1 MNDVLDSPEFGAIL
15 QKLADESGK
24 PVAALREEAEAD
36 LKEMAVRPGKWSGA
50 AWDRFCAW
58 LSRAYRV
65 DYRKKEVEHL
75 RELNKSASLVFLP

>member
-1 MNDVLDSPEFGAIL
+1 VNDVLDSPEFGEIL

-50 AWDRFCAW
+50 GGSRGPTAWTTAAQRWSACA
-58 LSRAYRV
+58 S
-65 DYRKKEVEHL
+65 
-75 RELNKSASLVFLP
+75 